1 VGDASPRF
9 VGVGHTPA
17 PVDESVLSP
26 AADGDDS
33 DDSGDDDGTPSSSGL
48 NRTQRKNQRH
58 RQKQAQLKAEKAQIL
73 LTPPRPTWSVVS
85 SGSGAPGMNSQS
97 TLMELNKVR
106 KCKHAHT
113 SRSTHQHWHRLQE
126 KHSVCTCDG
135 VTALLGVCAHPTLVS
150 VCFFST
156 CDLLSF

>member
-1 VGDASPRF
+1 MCAFSWDNQRSTLVVPEDASPAKVGSRKHSVGDASPRF

-26 AADGDDS
+26 AVDGDES

-73 LTPPRPTWSVVS
+73 LTPPR
-85 SGSGAPGMNSQS
+85 A
-97 TLMELNKVR
+97 R
-106 KCKHAHT
+106 A
-113 SRSTHQHWHRLQE
+113 
-126 KHSVCTCDG
+126 
-135 VTALLGVCAHPTLVS
+135 
-150 VCFFST
+150 
-156 CDLLSF
+156 